1 MLAAERPADAIEPLR
16 EALEVER
23 AQPQQAN
30 ARIVHT
36 LQLLADAHE
45 HSGDLRGAI
54 ARYHEALVYMDRDL
68 QPVAYADALR
78 ILGALYG
85 AQGDTEQAI
94 KAYSEALDIEGNY
107 VPRSD
112 KRISDTLGAIAGIYR
127 AAGDLEK
134 AAEFYQKVTMIS
146 NMARRASDDL
156 RETLDELERRRGTL
170 QAAQQSL
177 ALLKRRE
184 NPSLRDLAF
193 IYALIAYAHDQL
205 SQPQDSDATIQT
217 LFEELERRETEL
229 STDDADDDARALAW
243 LLAAMRTGDDPST
256 AQFACGSALEAV
268 RNRNLRWV
276 IEQVAQTLE
285 EPPDS

>member
-1 MLAAERPADAIEPLR
+1 
-16 EALEVER
+16 
-23 AQPQQAN
+23 
-30 ARIVHT
+30 
-36 LQLLADAHE
+36 
-45 HSGDLRGAI
+45 
-54 ARYHEALVYMDRDL
+54 MDRDL

-85 AQGDTEQAI
+85 AQGDTAEAI

-112 KRISDTLGAIAGIYR
+112 KRISDTLGAIADTYR

-134 AAEFYQKVTMIS
+134 AAEFYQKVTLIS

-184 NPSLRDLAF
+184 NPALKDLAF

-205 SQPQDSDATIQT
+205 TQPQDSEATIQT
-217 LFEELERRETEL
+217 LLEELEHREAEL

-243 LLAAMRTGDDPST
+243 LLAARRAGDPST
-256 AQFACGSALEAV
+256 AQFACG
-268 RNRNLRWV
+268 
-276 IEQVAQTLE
+276 
-285 EPPDS
+285 

>member
-1 MLAAERPADAIEPLR
+1 
-16 EALEVER
+16 
-23 AQPQQAN
+23 
-30 ARIVHT
+30 
-36 LQLLADAHE
+36 
-45 HSGDLRGAI
+45 
-54 ARYHEALVYMDRDL
+54 
-68 QPVAYADALR
+68 
-78 ILGALYG
+78 
-85 AQGDTEQAI
+85 
-94 KAYSEALDIEGNY
+94 
-107 VPRSD
+107 
-112 KRISDTLGAIAGIYR
+112 
-127 AAGDLEK
+127 
-134 AAEFYQKVTMIS
+134 VTMIS

-184 NPSLRDLAF
+184 NPALRDLAF